1 MPAVDFNSSN
11 KLRPPSGSRLL
22 GGSMLDLRGLDL
34 TTPVDAIEGGR
45 TPFAKNFRL
54 YAQQGDSRRV
64 AVSSRKGQGYIMDAV
79 GQSIMIDEDGTSDAD
94 TVNVGIITGVQA
106 VRFEALST
114 ERMTRVDIRPSDPTS
129 STKGTLLVELWSDN
143 GGIIAKKLAVSSIQ
157 SGSIG
162 DTSEWLPARFVKAV
176 ELQQESFYWI
186 VVRMQDDGEGEYTL
200 DTSTDYQSYA
210 TDSTLQNLTLQ
221 DYGINIRIH
230 TAPGGVFKGGYRYL
244 RDNGDNETVVAY
256 DDSIYYLDDD
266 ELVLITNGLDT
277 NAEHYSFA
285 SADNKLFWA
294 NGYDDLTYWDGT
306 FLASNANKITNPTLD
321 VNATGWSDNAFHGG
335 TVSRTTSA
343 PQAGAGCLSITNSSG
358 YRAGW
363 TAVALEKFHKY
374 RISFHV
380 KVGTAGNVEIK
391 GLDQTPTVYTSGQA
405 ADIGSTIAAT
415 TSWQLVEFD
424 YIATAPF
431 TGIQWGGAAGVGTI
445 FLDNISI
452 KDYGIAYITDTE
464 LDIPETVAYH
474 KDRLWTKSAVNYNK
488 LQFSEAPGNPTAK
501 TDNFGNQVTTL
512 PNEQWYNAWRSVDYW
527 YVPRPFNGSP
537 VVGTISFQDALT
549 VFTQDKKYVISG
561 YDTGSFFLRES
572 TGAMGALSWKSIA
585 VDENYIYFVAKDG
598 FYRYNGSAD
607 EKISKLVSPLFDACP
622 RKEDIR
628 PVVWKN
634 QVRFYMASSGSTEND
649 MCLIWE
655 KDLEEW
661 QLDTDTYVDEAIWY
675 KDTNDDQDLI
685 EFSSVVPVLY
695 RAEEN
700 YHSLGAPID
709 FEYRFKYDSMKSP
722 GQKKRIKRFVPILQG
737 VDTTFPLTIAMDKDF
752 QDSPKTKRLLLTV
765 NGSVLDD
772 FELGDGTLLGGDKSF
787 RAKRQS
793 YSGYA
798 NYWQFR
804 LLRNAVNNR
813 VAFVGAQ
820 YTYKTKRL

>member
-1 MPAVDFNSSN
+1 MPAVDFNSM
-11 KLRPPSGSRLL
+11 KRTRPPSGSKLL
-22 GGSMLDLRGLDL
+22 GGSTLDLRGLDL
-34 TTPVDAIEGGR
+34 STPVDAIQNGR

-54 YAQQGDSRRV
+54 YAQQEDSRQV
-64 AVSSRKGQGYIMDAV
+64 AVSSRKGQGYIMEAV
-79 GQSIMIDEDGTSDAD
+79 GQTNEYEETSTDGAD
-94 TVNVGIITGVQA
+94 TVNVGIITGVQG
-106 VRFEALST
+106 VRFQADSENLI
-114 ERMTRVDIRPSDPTS
+114 TRVDIKPSDPDGGVT
-129 STKGTLLVELWSDN
+129 GTLLVELWSDID
-143 GGIIAKKLAVSSIQ
+143 GKPKKKLAVSSIS
-157 SGSIG
+157 SGDIG
-162 DTSEWLPARFVKAV
+162 VTSEWLPARFVKAIQLV
-176 ELQQESFYWI
+176 DEDFYWI
-186 VVRMQDDGEGEYTL
+186 IVRMQDDGVGEYTL
-200 DTSTDYQSYA
+200 DTTTDYFGYA
-210 TDSTLQNLTLQ
+210 TDSTLNGMTEQT
-221 DYGINIRIH
+221 YGINIKVYG
-230 TAPGGVFKGGYRYL
+230 TPSGVFKGGYRYL
-244 RDNGDNETVVAY
+244 RDNGDNVTVVAY
-256 DDSIYYLDDD
+256 GDSLYYLDED
-266 ELVLITNGLDT
+266 ELVLIVSGLSND
-277 NAEHYSFA
+277 AEHYSFA

-294 NGYDDLTYWDGT
+294 NAYDDLTYWDGT

-321 VNATGWSDNAFHGG
+321 VNATGWSANAFYDG

-363 TAVALEKFHKY
+363 TAVAFEKFHKY

-380 KVGTAGNVEIK
+380 KVGTNGNVEIK
-391 GLDQTPTVYTSGQA
+391 GLDQTPTDFTSGQA

-452 KDYGIAYITDTE
+452 KDYGVAYITDDQ
-464 LDIPETVAYH
+464 LDTPETVAYH

-488 LQFSEAPGNPTAK
+488 LQFSEAPGNPTA
-501 TDNFGNQVTTL
+501 TTNAFGTQIPTSAS
-512 PNEQWYNAWRSVDYW
+512 EQWYNAWRSVDYW
-527 YVPRPFNGSP
+527 YVPRPYNGSP
-537 VVGTISFQDALT
+537 VVGTIPFQDALT
-549 VFTQDKKYVISG
+549 VFTQDNKYVISG
-561 YDTGSFFLRES
+561 YDTGSFFLRQS

-598 FYRYNGSAD
+598 LYRYNGSAD

-634 QVRFYMASSGSTEND
+634 QVRFYMASSGSPVND
-649 MCLIWE
+649 ICLIWE

-661 QLDTDTYVDEAIWY
+661 QYDTDVYVDDAIWY

-685 EFSSVVPVLY
+685 EFSSLVPTMY

-709 FEYRFKYDSMKSP
+709 FEYRFRYDSMKSP

-737 VDTTFPLTIAMDKDF
+737 VDTSYPLTVAMDKDF
-752 QDSPKTKRLLLTV
+752 ENSPKIKRVLLVV
-765 NGSVLDD
+765 NGSTLDNFD
-772 FELGDGTLLGGDKSF
+772 LGDGTILGGNKSF